1 MRRKMTGMRA
11 AAVIFAACMFVS
23 GCQSTKSVSGTEQ
36 RGESGQAEY
45 AVSQTD
51 ETEVSDTEQKGSMI
65 SETEPEPE
73 TVSLVMAGDVLLHTP
88 VAESGLAE
96 DGSYH
101 FDQLFSHVAA
111 IKDADIALVNQ
122 EVIIGGEELGITGYP
137 SFNAP
142 YALGDA
148 LVNAGF
154 DVILHATN
162 HALDKGKNG
171 LINCMNFWKTN
182 YPQETVLGIHNSR
195 EEQDQI
201 CVYEKNGMK
210 IAILNYTYGT
220 NGISLPADMPYGV
233 DLLRE
238 DKVISDLKQAEELAD
253 FTVVCPHWGTEYEH
267 GITDEQKYWTR
278 IFAENGADLVI
289 GTHPHVIEPVEWY
302 GDENDGK
309 EMLVYYSLGNFVNW
323 TSDSG
328 AGISDR
334 MVGGLAEVTLTRGED
349 GTVKISGYGV
359 EPVISHVE
367 SGYQGVTAYPLHEY
381 TEELAEKNE
390 IRSQDAAFS
399 LDYCKQLCNE
409 IWPDIP
415 EIFE

>member
-1 MRRKMTGMRA
+1 MKRKMTGMRA
-11 AAVIFAACMFVS
+11 AAVMLAAGLLVT
-23 GCQSTKSVSGTEQ
+23 GCQSTKPVSKAEEES
-36 RGESGQAEY
+36 ESGQAEY

-51 ETEVSDTEQKGSMI
+51 ETEVSD
-65 SETEPEPE
+65 

-96 DGSYH
+96 DGSYT
-101 FDQLFSHVAA
+101 FDQLFSHVDT
-111 IKDADIALVNQ
+111 IREADIALVNQ

-162 HALDKGKNG
+162 HALDKGKSG
-171 LINCMNFWKTN
+171 LVNCMNFWKTN
-182 YPQETVLGIHNSR
+182 YPEETVLGIHDSK
-195 EEQDQI
+195 EDQDQI

-220 NGISLPADMPYGV
+220 NGISFPADMPYGV
-233 DLLRE
+233 DLLEE

-267 GITDEQKYWTR
+267 GITDEQKYWTE

-289 GTHPHVIEPVEWY
+289 GTHPHVMEPIEWY
-302 GDENDGK
+302 KDDSDGND
-309 EMLVYYSLGNFVNW
+309 MLVYYSLGNFVNW

-349 GTVKISGYGV
+349 GTVKISDYGV
-359 EPVISHVE
+359 KPLVSHVE
-367 SGYQGVTAYPLHEY
+367 SGYQGVTVYPLREY
-381 TEELAEKNE
+381 TDELAECNE

-399 LDYCKQLCNE
+399 RDYCNTLCQE

-415 EIFE
+415 DIFE

>member
-1 MRRKMTGMRA
+1 MKRKMKGMCA
-11 AAVIFAACMFVS
+11 AAVMLAAGLLVT
-23 GCQSTKSVSGTEQ
+23 GCQSTKPVSGTELE
-36 RGESGQAEY
+36 GESGQAEY
-45 AVSQTD
+45 AAGQTD
-51 ETEVSDTEQKGSMI
+51 ETEVSDTGQKGSAN
-65 SETEPEPE
+65 SETESEPD

-96 DGSYH
+96 DGSYT
-101 FDQLFSHVAA
+101 FDQLFSHVNA
-111 IKDADIALVNQ
+111 IREADIALVNQ

-162 HALDKGKNG
+162 HALDKGKSG
-171 LINCMNFWKTN
+171 LVNCMNFWKTN
-182 YPQETVLGIHNSR
+182 YPEETVLGIHDSK
-195 EEQDQI
+195 EDQDQI

-233 DLLRE
+233 DLLEE
-238 DKVISDLKQAEELAD
+238 DKVISDLKQAKELAD

-267 GITDEQKYWTR
+267 GITDEQKYWTE

-289 GTHPHVIEPVEWY
+289 GTHPHVMEPIEWY
-302 GDENDGK
+302 QDDSDGND
-309 EMLVYYSLGNFVNW
+309 MLVYYSLGNFVNW

-349 GTVKISGYGV
+349 GMVKISDYGV
-359 EPVISHVE
+359 KPLVSHVE
-367 SGYQGVTAYPLHEY
+367 SGYQGVTVYPLREY
-381 TEELAEKNE
+381 TEELAERNE
-390 IRSQDAAFS
+390 IRSQDATFS
-399 LDYCKQLCNE
+399 RDYCNTLCQE
-409 IWPDIP
+409 IWPDVP
-415 EIFE
+415 DIFE

>member
-1 MRRKMTGMRA
+1 M
-11 AAVIFAACMFVS
+11 
-23 GCQSTKSVSGTEQ
+23 
-36 RGESGQAEY
+36 
-45 AVSQTD
+45 
-51 ETEVSDTEQKGSMI
+51 
-65 SETEPEPE
+65 
-73 TVSLVMAGDVLLHTP
+73 
-88 VAESGLAE
+88 
-96 DGSYH
+96 
-101 FDQLFSHVAA
+101 AA

-233 DLLRE
+233 DLLKE

>member
-23 GCQSTKSVSGTEQ
+23 GCQSTKSVCGTEQ

-101 FDQLFSHVAA
+101 FDQLFSNVAA

-182 YPQETVLGIHNSR
+182 YPQETVLGIHNSK

-233 DLLRE
+233 DLLKE

>member
-73 TVSLVMAGDVLLHTP
+73 TVSLVMAGDVLLHTA

>member
-11 AAVIFAACMFVS
+11 AAVIFAACMFVT

-45 AVSQTD
+45 AVGQTD
-51 ETEVSDTEQKGSMI
+51 ETEAVDTEQKGSTI
-65 SETEPEPE
+65 SETESEPE

-182 YPQETVLGIHNSR
+182 YPQETILGIHNSK

-233 DLLRE
+233 DLLKE

-302 GDENDGK
+302 GEKNDGK

-349 GTVKISGYGV
+349 GTVKIGGYGV
-359 EPVISHVE
+359 EPVVAHVE

-381 TEELAEKNE
+381 TEELAAKNE

-415 EIFE
+415 EIYE